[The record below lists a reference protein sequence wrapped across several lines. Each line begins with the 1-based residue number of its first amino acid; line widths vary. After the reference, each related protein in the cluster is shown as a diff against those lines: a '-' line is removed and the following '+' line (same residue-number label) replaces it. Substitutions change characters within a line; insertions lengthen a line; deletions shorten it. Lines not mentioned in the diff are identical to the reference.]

1 MKGTLDLGTR
11 RLAFRRLVIEAIN
24 AKSEHKTRSDALFRF
39 WLRSMYVLYYGQYA
53 LDEWFWYVARM
64 PDDRFRAERAWLLE
78 MIGDERNSAQPVL
91 YSMLAPGCTP
101 PGKLD
106 WTIGEVVCKEIDGQ
120 MAFYGNCSI
129 GEIMDET
136 FMGFMREVDQSRAA
150 EIAEK
155 PAEQYEQDV
164 RQFVLSGG
172 QVRGDRVRQMQV
184 SLMQAYLKPIYA
196 KTYPLFVQILTAGTG
211 DRDAHQ
217 VLADVYA
224 ATKDVLASV
233 HLQEWARRTRM
244 LNAVAA
250 EDTNWVIGLVLQQER
265 VEGIVDRMQ
274 SGIALFERL
283 IAELQAQQGTEK
295 ADWWREGVE
304 EVRQWVNLWDS
315 SWEARAA
322 VDWFQEK

>member
-1 MKGTLDLGTR
+1 
-11 RLAFRRLVIEAIN
+11 
-24 AKSEHKTRSDALFRF
+24 
-39 WLRSMYVLYYGQYA
+39 
-53 LDEWFWYVARM
+53 
-64 PDDRFRAERAWLLE
+64 
-78 MIGDERNSAQPVL
+78 
-91 YSMLAPGCTP
+91 
-101 PGKLD
+101 
-106 WTIGEVVCKEIDGQ
+106 
-120 MAFYGNCSI
+120 
-129 GEIMDET
+129 MDET

-250 EDTNWVIGLVLQQER
+250 EDTNWVIGLLVQQER

-274 SGIALFERL
+274 SESHCSSGSSPNCKRSKVPRRRIGGQKEWKRLGSGSICGIVPGKQEQRSTGL
-283 IAELQAQQGTEK
+283 
-295 ADWWREGVE
+295 
-304 EVRQWVNLWDS
+304 
-315 SWEARAA
+315 
-322 VDWFQEK
+322 QEK